1 MILRVLIMSVLAA
14 AAAIA
19 AVTDNRLSTTK
30 LKPQSSWYLLV
41 SSWVYVCVAAQGGNT
56 MVAFTGQ
63 WLNFQSKL

>member
-30 LKPQSSWYLLV
+30 LKPQSSCSLAEV
-41 SSWVYVCVAAQGGNT
+41 PISQ
-56 MVAFTGQ
+56 
-63 WLNFQSKL
+63 